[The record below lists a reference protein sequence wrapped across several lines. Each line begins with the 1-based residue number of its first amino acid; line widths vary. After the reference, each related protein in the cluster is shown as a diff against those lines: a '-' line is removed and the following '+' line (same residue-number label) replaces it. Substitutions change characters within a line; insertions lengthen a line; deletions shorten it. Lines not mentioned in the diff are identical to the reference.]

1 MREAICPVCQARVV
15 ASGGEPGGLC
25 ACGLLLN
32 LAAQPL
38 DYGDGHGQSPPDEKK
53 MYWRRRNAERRLR
66 IIQPYLAG
74 HRLLIDV
81 GCGSGEMLLEG
92 RRLFDE
98 VLGFEVNRPLVA
110 HAREKYDLPVREQPF
125 FAGALAE
132 PMAGQSKVFAL
143 SHVLE
148 HLEQPLQLLSEIRS
162 SCVPGDLLYVEVP
175 LHTGDSFRRQRYAWN
190 LWNDEHLMLFSPASL
205 RLLVERAGFTVRTQG
220 ERIFAR
226 GSESGKTRLRLLRQR
241 PLAFARAALARLPGV
256 GIADQLLGDYGYA
269 VAVA

>member
-1 MREAICPVCQARVV
+1 VREAICPVCQSRIA
-15 ASGGEPGGLC
+15 ANEGEPGGLC
-25 ACGLLLN
+25 TCGLLLN

-66 IIQPYLAG
+66 IIEPYRAG
-74 HRLLIDV
+74 HRLLIDI

-92 RRLFDE
+92 RRRFDD

-110 HAREKYDLPVREQPF
+110 YAREHYGLPVREQPF
-125 FAGALAE
+125 HAGALPEA
-132 PMAGQSKVFAL
+132 MAGLPKVFAL

-148 HLEQPLQLLSEIRS
+148 HLDHPLQLLGEIRA
-162 SCVPGDLLYVEVP
+162 SCAPGDLLYVEVP

-205 RLLVERAGFTVRTQG
+205 RLLVERAGFAVRAQG

-226 GSESGKTRLRLLRQR
+226 GSESGKTRFRLLRQR
-241 PLAFARAALARLPGV
+241 PLAFARAALARTPGV
-256 GIADQLLGDYGYA
+256 GIADRLLGDYGYV
-269 VAVA
+269 VAMA